1 MAIETSEIL
10 WRLGRFLL
18 GGLFVAGGIRHFF
31 IIPDLAEMMK
41 TRGVPFPKQ
50 VLIAGSGFQ
59 LVCGLLFILGISV
72 ALAAAGLIVF
82 TVSASIML
90 LNFWSLDEGP
100 EREGLMNAF
109 MTNIAMIGGLLIAA
123 AYSL

>member
-1 MAIETSEIL
+1 
-10 WRLGRFLL
+10 
-18 GGLFVAGGIRHFF
+18 
-31 IIPDLAEMMK
+31 
-41 TRGVPFPKQ
+41 